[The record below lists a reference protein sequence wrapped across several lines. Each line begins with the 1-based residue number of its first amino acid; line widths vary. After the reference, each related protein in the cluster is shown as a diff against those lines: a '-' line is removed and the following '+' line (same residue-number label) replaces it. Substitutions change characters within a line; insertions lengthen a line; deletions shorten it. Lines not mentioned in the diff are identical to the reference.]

1 MARILA
7 CSRSAARFAAA
18 PYNWWF
24 SFQVVRA
31 GVASPARIAT
41 TARATISST
50 TENPQ
55 EMCSRRIQV
64 PSKGIRMYLSESKA
78 YTTNRRW
85 CMPSKWIPVLRS
97 MYRQSE
103 GEL

>member
-18 PYNWWF
+18 PFNWWLC
-24 SFQVVRA
+24 FQVTRA

-41 TARATISST
+41 TAMATMSST

-55 EMCSRRIQV
+55 DVGSRRIQV
-64 PSKGIRMYLSESKA
+64 PSMQIR
-78 YTTNRRW
+78 
-85 CMPSKWIPVLRS
+85 V
-97 MYRQSE
+97 
-103 GEL
+103 